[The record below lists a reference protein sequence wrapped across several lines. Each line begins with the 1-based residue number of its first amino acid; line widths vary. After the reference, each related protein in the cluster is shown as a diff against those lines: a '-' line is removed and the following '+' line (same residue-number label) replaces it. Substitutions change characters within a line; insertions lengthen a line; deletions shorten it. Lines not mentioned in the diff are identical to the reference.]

1 MNKTL
6 AVMYLP
12 YGIIV
17 PITMVVDKNLVPT
30 GSLELDIR
38 PGADPVGHEYT
49 KHEKCNSKIPS
60 KTLTLCNPVSTRM
73 FKTFNEKMDHFGA
86 NQQSS

>member
-17 PITMVVDKNLVPT
+17 PITMVVDKNLVLA
-30 GSLELDIR
+30 GSLELR
-38 PGADPVGHEYT
+38 VPLWCTSFTSFYSTLFYT
-49 KHEKCNSKIPS
+49 Q
-60 KTLTLCNPVSTRM
+60 TLRR
-73 FKTFNEKMDHFGA
+73 D
-86 NQQSS
+86 SSLHLLL